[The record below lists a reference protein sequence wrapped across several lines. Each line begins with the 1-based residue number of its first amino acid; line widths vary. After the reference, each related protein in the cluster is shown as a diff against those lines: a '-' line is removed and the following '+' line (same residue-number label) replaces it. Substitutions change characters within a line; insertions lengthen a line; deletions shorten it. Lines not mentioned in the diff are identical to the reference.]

1 MSLGTA
7 RGWTDGMLRI
17 DKFLFAGEKA
27 VFTLAKE
34 SPFGSEDLVATDRRI
49 IHIKGGRFYDIKYD
63 SLESLGCY
71 TTYEWRWLLL
81 GIVAAVT
88 AVLMSATIFIPMQFS
103 TASMENMITM
113 MTFTAGLLLA
123 FSGAM
128 LLAFV
133 VTIRHGI
140 IMKTQFETRIFG
152 FRRSQKKEAFDFVKI
167 VRAAEAGIVK
177 PHKSI
182 RPEVIEPVQRSLEAI
197 KPALPQPKDKLP
209 RL

>member
-1 MSLGTA
+1 M
-7 RGWTDGMLRI
+7 DGMSRI
-17 DKFLFAGEKA
+17 DKFLYAGEKA
-27 VFTLAKE
+27 VFSLARE
-34 SPFGSEDLVATDRRI
+34 SPFGDEDLVATDRRI
-49 IHIKGGRFYDIKYD
+49 IHIKGDRFYDVKYE

-71 TTYEWRWLLL
+71 TTYEWRWLLM
-81 GIVAAVT
+81 GIVAAAT

-103 TASMENMITM
+103 SASMENMVTM
-113 MTFTAGLLLA
+113 MTFSAGLLLA
-123 FSGAM
+123 FAGSM
-128 LLAFV
+128 LLAFAI
-133 VTIRHGI
+133 TIRHGI

-152 FRRSQKKEAFDFVKI
+152 FRRSQKREAFDFVKI

-182 RPEVIEPVQRSLEAI
+182 RPEVVEPVQRNLEVF